1 MRSGETI
8 RQDDASATG
17 VATGLPAEVA
27 ALLQALDA
35 EPGHSSV
42 LRAARDLARIAPA
55 DGTTWTRLRVGLVA
69 TYTIKPLD
77 AYLTVECARIGVAS
91 KFYLSE
97 YGHVE
102 PDLLAPGSPLDAFDP
117 DITFIALGLDGLQ
130 PRDVVDP
137 EAADHE
143 AIERLVRLVTS
154 FRARARGPVVVHNI
168 VAPSL
173 SPSDIANA
181 AGSPAARIRRLNLA
195 LAERLGAASGVH
207 LLDMDAIVAE
217 HGRARSR
224 HSKLFYLG
232 AMELS
237 ETVLP
242 EVAHCYL
249 AYVKALLGRTRKCV
263 VFDCDDTLWG
273 GIVGEEGVEGVELG
287 PDGIGRA
294 FRDVQDWALALHR
307 RGVLLALCS
316 KNNSGE
322 VDAMLVDHPHMRI
335 RGEHLAALRV
345 NWQDKVTNLR
355 EIAAEL
361 NIGLDSLVFVDDNPV
376 ERAQVRQG
384 LPAVLVPELPAD
396 ASLRPRFLNR
406 LNDFASLVAT
416 DEDAKRGAYYGQ
428 ERQRRALQAGTESL
442 EEFLHTLGVE
452 VRITVDEVESVGRLA
467 QLAGRTNQFNLTTR
481 RHGEGEIARMTA
493 QPSHRVYGVRAA
505 DRFGDNGLIALVI
518 VACEDGVWHI
528 DSCLMSCRVIGRGIE
543 TALLARVAA
552 DAARTG
558 MRELRGEYIRSA
570 KNALVADLYP
580 RHGFVPLAEPAN
592 GHSLWRLA
600 LNGEAPISVPSW
612 IRVVNPAVV
621 VAEDRP

>member
-217 HGRARSR
+217 HGRARRRGRGGRRRARPRR
-224 HSKLFYLG
+224 HWPR
-232 AMELS
+232 
-237 ETVLP
+237 LP
-242 EVAHCYL
+242 
-249 AYVKALLGRTRKCV
+249 GRP
-263 VFDCDDTLWG
+263 G
-273 GIVGEEGVEGVELG
+273 LG
-287 PDGIGRA
+287 PRPPPPRRPARPLQQEQLRGGRRHA
-294 FRDVQDWALALHR
+294 
-307 RGVLLALCS
+307 RGPPAH
-316 KNNSGE
+316 
-322 VDAMLVDHPHMRI
+322 AHPW
-335 RGEHLAALRV
+335 G
-345 NWQDKVTNLR
+345 
-355 EIAAEL
+355 
-361 NIGLDSLVFVDDNPV
+361 
-376 ERAQVRQG
+376 
-384 LPAVLVPELPAD
+384 
-396 ASLRPRFLNR
+396 AS
-406 LNDFASLVAT
+406 
-416 DEDAKRGAYYGQ
+416 
-428 ERQRRALQAGTESL
+428 RRAPG
-442 EEFLHTLGVE
+442 
-452 VRITVDEVESVGRLA
+452 
-467 QLAGRTNQFNLTTR
+467 QLAGQ
-481 RHGEGEIARMTA
+481 
-493 QPSHRVYGVRAA
+493 
-505 DRFGDNGLIALVI
+505 GD
-518 VACEDGVWHI
+518 
-528 DSCLMSCRVIGRGIE
+528 
-543 TALLARVAA
+543 
-552 DAARTG
+552 
-558 MRELRGEYIRSA
+558 
-570 KNALVADLYP
+570 
-580 RHGFVPLAEPAN
+580 EPA
-592 GHSLWRLA
+592 R
-600 LNGEAPISVPSW
+600 
-612 IRVVNPAVV
+612 
-621 VAEDRP
+621 DRRRAQHRPRQ